1 MLFAVSGYVFALG
14 MAAAAY
20 ARYFEPKQPRLERI
34 EFRLPEGAGMLDGL
48 TIGFLTD
55 LHYGP
60 FTSLKDIERGISLVM
75 NERPDLLLL
84 GGDYHSE
91 SPRYLDDIA
100 ELLGAFARQVPLGC
114 LGVMGNHDYAVS
126 GEPTFDAFAATGF
139 RLLRNEAA
147 SVDFNGTR
155 LWIAGIDDTLLGNV
169 DTLAAFA
176 PVPEG
181 EPVIALWHEPL
192 HAEQSAALGAFAQLS
207 GHTHG
212 GQVRLPL
219 IGPLA
224 LPKHGKRFTIG
235 LNDASGM
242 PVYTS
247 RGLGMY
253 RPPVRLNCPPEVTLV
268 TLVAG
273 NQSFINGIG
282 DCAGRGNP
290 VG

>member
-1 MLFAVSGYVFALG
+1 MRWSRVLAPVAGFGFVAGAFV
-14 MAAAAY
+14 AAY
-20 ARYFEPKQPRLERI
+20 GRYMEPRRPRLERI
-34 EFRLPEGAGMLDGL
+34 SIALPAGAEALDGL

-60 FTSLKDIERGISLVM
+60 FTSLVDIERGIELLM
-75 NERPDLLLL
+75 AERPDLLLL

-91 SPRYLDDIA
+91 SPRYLDEIA
-100 ELLGAFARQVPLGC
+100 ERLGRLADHAPLGC

-126 GEPTFDAFAATGF
+126 GDQTFDVFAAAGV

-147 SVDFNGTR
+147 AVEFTGAR
-155 LWIAGIDDTLLGNV
+155 LWIAGIDDTLLGTV
-169 DTLAAFA
+169 DPLSAFA
-176 PVPEG
+176 AVPDG

-192 HAEQSAALGAFAQLS
+192 HAEQSAALGAIAQLS

-212 GQVRLPL
+212 GQVRLPV

-235 LNDASGM
+235 LNDADGM

-268 TLVAG
+268 TLTAAG
-273 NQSFINGIG
+273 
-282 DCAGRGNP
+282 
-290 VG
+290 